1 MRKPLVKTP
10 PATEGNNLPV
20 YVCSIMLNEAK
31 HIKRWY
37 DSIKPELREGDGVY
51 LLDTGSTDGSKELA
65 ESLGITVFYK
75 TYDSWSFA
83 VARNDLREM
92 LPDNDAWLIN
102 LDLDEV
108 FVPDWRRH
116 LDPVPLI
123 VNRPR
128 YDYDWNWTQ
137 PVFKENG
144 EYDIEATRAT
154 KSVGLSYR
162 GDKIVR
168 RHSHKWVNRV
178 HEVNVALEE
187 ERQGWTGLRI
197 QHFADNSKPRS
208 SYLPLLLLDVEENPE
223 NDRNTYYAAREL
235 MYYGRT
241 EESIAMFKRHLSLK
255 SATWDAERAFSMR
268 YIAKQSP
275 VGSHEREQWLLRAVA
290 EWSHG
295 RECWVELAQH
305 YQDVKNWVGMFDAA
319 NRALSI
325 TNRGDLYLTEAIMW
339 GWLPHDL
346 LALASAQL
354 GMMDVAVK
362 HGTIA
367 LSFAPDDIR
376 LQNNLFYYKAQEAK
390 VDVVIPYKSNLSGLT
405 VLIAQLM
412 RDYKVDRIVVIADG
426 DKAYNSLSAIPDN
439 IIKLMVPEGIGI
451 HRMWNTA
458 MKVLGTGNYM
468 AFINDDI
475 SLAPDCMTTLMT
487 CMLRDPSIGMI
498 CPNYST
504 EPNVNDDRD
513 RDVYGVSGSRYDGW
527 GGMAGF
533 CYMLAKD
540 LVPHWRFDESLRW
553 LAGDNDVVDW
563 VTQVVK
569 RRAVITHKTR
579 CKHEDSKTFNEDPPA
594 DWLNEMHRDK
604 LVYEKKR
611 KAVDKANSYNKKE
624 KVK

>member
-1 MRKPLVKTP
+1 MAKKSKIAPLYSPKS
-10 PATEGNNLPV
+10 GSLPV
-20 YVCSIMLNEAK
+20 FVCSIAKNEAK
-31 HIKRWY
+31 HVRRWAESAK
-37 DSIKPELREGDGVY
+37 DADAIF
-51 LLDTGSTDGSKELA
+51 LLDTGSTDDTIKIAKEC
-65 ESLGITVFYK
+65 GIVVFERIYE
-75 TYDSWSFA
+75 DWSFA
-83 VARNDLREM
+83 VARNDLRDM
-92 LPDNDAWLIN
+92 LPEQDAWLIN
-102 LDLDEV
+102 LDLDEL
-108 FVPDWRRH
+108 FVPGWRPH
-116 LDPVPLI
+116 LDVVDLN

-128 YDYDWNWTQ
+128 YDYDWNWTA
-137 PVFKENG
+137 PVIIDG
-144 EYDIEATRAT
+144 EYDVEATRAT
-154 KSVGLSYR
+154 NSVGLSYR

-178 HEVNVALEE
+178 HEVNVAVAQ
-187 ERQGWTGLRI
+187 ERQGWTNLRI

-241 EESIAMFKRHLSLK
+241 EESIALFKQHLSLK
-255 SATWDAERAFSMR
+255 SAVWEAERAFSMR

-275 VGSHEREQWLLRAVA
+275 VGSHEREQWLLRSVA
-290 EWSHG
+290 EWAHG

-305 YQDVKNWVGMFDAA
+305 YQDTKNWVGMYDAV

-325 TNRGDLYLTEAIMW
+325 TNRGDLYLTEALMW

-346 LALASAQL
+346 CALAAAQ
-354 GMMDVAVK
+354 MDIMNIAVTQ
-362 HGTIA
+362 GQIA
-367 LSFAPDDIR
+367 LSMAPDDER
-376 LQNNLFYYKAQEAK
+376 MKNNLYFYKAKHAK
-390 VDVVIPYKSNLSGLT
+390 VDVVIPTKSNLSGLT
-405 VLIAQLM
+405 LLIAQLK
-412 RDYKVDRIVVIADG
+412 RDYKVNRIVVVADG
-426 DKAYNSLSAIPDN
+426 QEAYEMLSALPDD
-439 IIKLMVPEGIGI
+439 IIKLMVPLGIGI

-458 MKVLGTGNYM
+458 LKVLGTGNYV

-475 SLAPDCMTTLMT
+475 SLAPFCMSTLMDCMLH
-487 CMLRDPSIGMI
+487 DPSIGMI
-498 CPNYST
+498 CPNYSQ
-504 EPNVNDDRD
+504 EPNVNDTVD
-513 RDVYGVSGSRYDGW
+513 RDVFGVSGSRYDGW

-533 CYMLAKD
+533 CFMVAKD

-579 CKHEDSKTFNEDPPA
+579 CKHADSKTFNDDPPP

-611 KAVDKANSYNKKE
+611 KAIDNGNNYESGQHNVAI
-624 KVK
+624 

>member
-1 MRKPLVKTP
+1 MNKKRMSPLFTAKSG
-10 PATEGNNLPV
+10 ELPV
-20 YVCSIMLNEAK
+20 FVCSIAKNEEKHVRRWAESAK
-31 HIKRWY
+31 
-37 DSIKPELREGDGVY
+37 DADCVF
-51 LLDTGSTDGSKELA
+51 LLDTGSSDRTVEIAKEC
-65 ESLGITVFYK
+65 GVVVFEKSYA
-75 TYDSWSFA
+75 DWSFA
-83 VARNDLREM
+83 VARNDLRDM
-92 LPDNDAWLIN
+92 LPEQDAWLIN

-108 FVPDWRRH
+108 FVDGWRPL
-116 LDPVPLI
+116 LDVVDLS

-128 YDYDWNWTQ
+128 YDYDWNWTE
-137 PVFKENG
+137 PVFLPNG

-168 RHSHKWVNRV
+168 RFSHKWVNRV

-197 QHFADNSKPRS
+197 QHFADNSKARS

-241 EESIAMFKRHLSLK
+241 EESIAMFKRHLGLK

-275 VGSHEREQWLLRAVA
+275 VGSLEREQWLLRAVA
-290 EWSHG
+290 EWGHG
-295 RECWVELAQH
+295 RECWVELSQH
-305 YQDVKNWVGMFDAA
+305 YQDVKNWAGMFDAV

-325 TNRGDLYLTEAIMW
+325 VNRGDLYLTEAVMW

-346 LALASAQL
+346 MALAAANL
-354 GMMDVAVK
+354 DMMNVAVH
-362 HGTIA
+362 HGQIA
-367 LSFAPDDIR
+367 VDMFPDDER
-376 LQNNLFYYKAQEAK
+376 LKNNLFFYKSKHAK
-390 VDVVIPYKSNLSGLT
+390 VDVVIPTKSNLSGLT
-405 VLIAQLM
+405 VLIAQLK
-412 RDYKVDRIVVIADG
+412 RDYKVDRIVVVADG
-426 DKAYNSLSAIPDN
+426 TEAYNSLTALPDD
-439 IIKLMVPEGIGI
+439 IIKLMVPKGIGI

-458 MKVLGTGNYM
+458 LKVLGSKNYV

-475 SLAPDCMTTLMT
+475 SLAPHCMTTLME

-504 EPNVNDDRD
+504 VPNFNDDKD
-513 RDVYGVSGSRYDGW
+513 RDVFGVSGSRYDGW

-533 CYMLAKD
+533 CFMIAKD

-569 RRAVITHKTR
+569 RRAVITHRTR
-579 CKHEDSKTFNEDPPA
+579 CVHADSKTFNDDPPE
-594 DWLNEMHRDK
+594 DWLDEMHRDK

-611 KAVDKANSYNKKE
+611 KQVDNGNNYE
-624 KVK
+624 RVDL

>member
-1 MRKPLVKTP
+1 MSKKTIKPLYSPKS
-10 PATEGNNLPV
+10 GSLPV
-20 YVCSIMLNEAK
+20 FVCSIAKNEAK
-31 HIKRWY
+31 HVRRWAESAM
-37 DSIKPELREGDGVY
+37 DADAIF
-51 LLDTGSTDGSKELA
+51 LLDTGSTDDTIKIAKEC
-65 ESLGITVFYK
+65 GVVVFERIYE
-75 TYDSWSFA
+75 DWSFA
-83 VARNDLREM
+83 VARNDLRDM
-92 LPDNDAWLIN
+92 LPEQDAWLIN
-102 LDLDEV
+102 LDLDEL
-108 FVPDWRRH
+108 FVPGWRPH
-116 LDPVPLI
+116 LDVVDLS

-128 YDYDWNWTQ
+128 YDYDWNWTA
-137 PVFKENG
+137 PVIVDG
-144 EYDIEATRAT
+144 EYDVEATRAT
-154 KSVGLSYR
+154 NSVGLSYR

-178 HEVNVALEE
+178 HEVNVAVAE

-241 EESIAMFKRHLSLK
+241 EESIALFKQHLSLK

-275 VGSHEREQWLLRAVA
+275 VGSHEREQWLLRSVA
-290 EWSHG
+290 EWAHG

-305 YQDVKNWVGMFDAA
+305 YQDTKNWVGMYDAV

-325 TNRGDLYLTEAIMW
+325 TNRGELYLTEAVMW

-346 LALASAQL
+346 CALAAAQL
-354 GMMDVAVK
+354 DIMNIAVTQ
-362 HGTIA
+362 GQIA
-367 LSFAPDDIR
+367 LSMAPDDER
-376 LQNNLFYYKAQEAK
+376 MKNNLYFYKAKHAK
-390 VDVVIPYKSNLSGLT
+390 VDVVIPTKSNLSGLT
-405 VLIAQLM
+405 LLIAQLK
-412 RDYKVDRIVVIADG
+412 RDYKVNRIVVVADG
-426 DKAYNSLSAIPDN
+426 QEAYEMLSALPDD
-439 IIKLMVPEGIGI
+439 IIKLMVPLGIGI

-458 MKVLGTGNYM
+458 LKVLGTGNYV

-475 SLAPDCMTTLMT
+475 SLAPFCMSSLMDG
-487 CMLRDPSIGMI
+487 MLHDPSIGMI
-498 CPNYST
+498 CPNYSQ
-504 EPNVNDDRD
+504 EPNVNDFQD
-513 RDVYGVSGSRYDGW
+513 RDVFGVSGSRYDGW

-533 CYMLAKD
+533 CFMVAKD

-569 RRAVITHKTR
+569 RRAVITYKTR
-579 CKHEDSKTFNEDPPA
+579 CKHADSKTFNADPPP

-611 KAVDKANSYNKKE
+611 KAIDNGNNYESGSHNVGI
-624 KVK
+624 

>member
-1 MRKPLVKTP
+1 MKKTK
-10 PATEGNNLPV
+10 NLPV

-31 HIKRWY
+31 HIERWY
-37 DSIKPELREGDGVY
+37 SSIKPELRKGDCAY

-65 ESLGITVFYK
+65 ESLGIKVFYK
-75 TYDSWSFA
+75 KYDDWSFA
-83 VARNDLREM
+83 VARNDLRDM
-92 LPDNDAWLIN
+92 LPDNDAWLVN
-102 LDLDEV
+102 LDLDEM
-108 FVPDWRRH
+108 FVPGWREH
-116 LDPVPLI
+116 LDPVPLD

-178 HEVNVALEE
+178 HEVNVAVEE
-187 ERQGWTGLRI
+187 ERQGWTNLRI
-197 QHFADNSKPRS
+197 QHFADNTKSRG
-208 SYLPLLLLDVEENPE
+208 SYLPLLLKDVEENPE
-223 NDRNTYYAAREL
+223 NDRNMYYCAREL

-241 EESIAMFKRHLSLK
+241 EESIAMFKQHLSLK

-275 VGSHEREQWLLRAVA
+275 VGSLEREKWLLRAVA
-290 EWSHG
+290 EWPHG

-305 YQDVKNWVGMFDAA
+305 YQDVKNWPGMFDAV

-325 TNRGDLYLTEAIMW
+325 VNRGDLYLTEAVMW

-346 LALASAQL
+346 LALAAANL
-354 GMMDVAVK
+354 DMMNVAVQ
-362 HGTIA
+362 HGQIA
-367 LSFAPDDIR
+367 LDMSPEDER
-376 LQNNLFYYKAQEAK
+376 LKNNLFFYKSKHAK
-390 VDVVIPYKSNLSGLT
+390 VDVVIPTKSNLSGLT
-405 VLIAQLM
+405 LLIAQLK
-412 RDYKVDRIVVIADG
+412 RDYKVNRIVVVADG
-426 DKAYNSLSAIPDN
+426 LKAYTMLSALPND

-458 MKVLGTGNYM
+458 LKVLGSGNYV

-475 SLAPDCMTTLMT
+475 SLAPNCMTTLME
-487 CMLRDPSIGMI
+487 CLVREPSIGVI

-504 EPNVNDDRD
+504 QPNVNDDKD

-540 LVPHWRFDESLRW
+540 LVPHWQFDEALRW

-579 CKHEDSKTFNEDPPA
+579 CVHADSKTFNEDPPE

-611 KAVDKANSYNKKE
+611 NAVKDSLSYE
-624 KVK
+624 KSGS

>member
-1 MRKPLVKTP
+1 MAKKKVVAPLYSP
-10 PATEGNNLPV
+10 RSGSLPV
-20 YVCSIMLNEAK
+20 FVCSISKNEEKHVRRWAESAK
-31 HIKRWY
+31 
-37 DSIKPELREGDGVY
+37 DADAVF
-51 LLDTGSTDGSKELA
+51 LLDTGSTDNTIQIAKEC
-65 ESLGITVFYK
+65 GVIVFEK
-75 TYDSWSFA
+75 TYDDWSFA
-83 VARNDLREM
+83 VARNDLRDM
-92 LPDNDAWLIN
+92 LPEQDAWLVN

-108 FVPDWRRH
+108 FVEGWRPL
-116 LDPVPLI
+116 LDVVDLN

-137 PVFKENG
+137 PVFRADG

-178 HEVNVALEE
+178 HEVNVAVEE

-241 EESIAMFKRHLSLK
+241 EESIAMFKRHLGLK

-290 EWSHG
+290 EWGHG

-305 YQDVKNWVGMFDAA
+305 YQDTKNWVGMYDAA

-325 TNRGDLYLTEAIMW
+325 TNRGDLYLTEAVMW

-346 LALASAQL
+346 MALAAAQMD
-354 GMMDVAVK
+354 MMNIAVTQGK
-362 HGTIA
+362 IA
-367 LSFAPDDIR
+367 LDMAPEDER
-376 LQNNLFYYKAQEAK
+376 LKNNLYFYKAKHAK
-390 VDVVIPYKSNLSGLT
+390 VDVVIPTKSNLSGLT
-405 VLIAQLM
+405 LLVAQLK
-412 RDYKVDRIVVIADG
+412 RDYKVNRIVVVADG
-426 DKAYNSLSAIPDN
+426 QEAYEMLSALPDD
-439 IIKLMVPEGIGI
+439 IIKLMVPKGIGI

-458 MKVLGTGNYM
+458 MKVLGSGNYV

-475 SLAPDCMTTLMT
+475 TLAPFCMSTLMDCMLH
-487 CMLRDPSIGMI
+487 DPSIGMI

-504 EPNVNDDRD
+504 EPNVNDFHD
-513 RDVYGVSGSRYDGW
+513 RDVFGVSGSRYDGW

-533 CYMLAKD
+533 CFMLAKD

-569 RRAVITHKTR
+569 RRATITYKTR
-579 CKHEDSKTFNEDPPA
+579 CKHADSKTFNEDPPI

-611 KAVDKANSYNKKE
+611 KAIDNGNNYESEQHNVAI
-624 KVK
+624 

>member
-1 MRKPLVKTP
+1 MDKK
-10 PATEGNNLPV
+10 LPV
-20 YVCSIMLNEAK
+20 YVCSIMKNEAK

-37 DSIKPELREGDGVY
+37 DSIKPELRKGDCAY

-65 ESLGITVFYK
+65 ESLGIKVFYK
-75 TYDSWSFA
+75 TYDDWSFA
-83 VARNDLREM
+83 AARNDLRDM
-92 LPDNDAWLIN
+92 LPDKDAWLVN
-102 LDLDEV
+102 LDLDEL
-108 FVPDWRRH
+108 FVPGWREH
-116 LDPVPLI
+116 LDPVPLD

-137 PVFKENG
+137 PIIIDG

-178 HEVNVALEE
+178 HEVNVPVKE

-197 QHFADNSKPRS
+197 QHFADNSKSRGN
-208 SYLPLLLLDVEENPE
+208 YLPLLLKDVEENPE

-235 MYYGRT
+235 MYYGRK
-241 EESIAMFKRHLSLK
+241 EESIAMFKKHLSLK

-268 YIAKQSP
+268 YIAKQSADK
-275 VGSHEREQWLLRAVA
+275 SWDREQWLLRAVA
-290 EWSHG
+290 EWPAG
-295 RECWVELAQH
+295 RECWIELAQH
-305 YQDVKNWVGMFDAA
+305 YQDVQNWPGMFDAT

-325 TNRGDLYLTEAIMW
+325 TNRGDLYLTEALMW
-339 GWLPHDL
+339 GFLPHDL
-346 LALASAQL
+346 LALAAANL
-354 GMMDVAVK
+354 DMMNIAVS
-362 HGTIA
+362 HGQIA
-367 LSFAPDDIR
+367 LDMEPNDER
-376 LQNNLFYYKAQEAK
+376 LKNNLYFYKAKHAK
-390 VDVVIPYKSNLSGLT
+390 VDVVIPTKSNLSGLT
-405 VLIAQLM
+405 LLIAQLK
-412 RDYKVDRIVVIADG
+412 RDYKVNRIVVVADG
-426 DKAYNSLSAIPDN
+426 EKAYDMLSALPDD

-458 MKVLGTGNYM
+458 LKVLGSGNYI

-475 SLAPDCMTTLMT
+475 SLAPNCMSTLME
-487 CMLRDPSIGMI
+487 CMLREPSIGMI

-504 EPNVNDDRD
+504 QPNVNDDKD
-513 RDVYGVSGSRYDGW
+513 RDVNGVSGSRYDGW

-540 LVPHWRFDESLRW
+540 LVPHWQFDESLRW

-569 RRAVITHKTR
+569 RRATITHKTR
-579 CKHEDSKTFNEDPPA
+579 CVHSDSKTFNDDPPK

-611 KAVDKANSYNKKE
+611 KAVDNSLSHEKKDN
-624 KVK
+624 

>member
-1 MRKPLVKTP
+1 MT
-10 PATEGNNLPV
+10 LPV

-31 HIKRWY
+31 HIERWY
-37 DSIKPELREGDGVY
+37 SSIKPELRKGDCAY

-65 ESLGITVFYK
+65 ESLGIKVFYK
-75 TYDSWSFA
+75 KYDDWSFA
-83 VARNDLREM
+83 VARNDLRDM
-92 LPDNDAWLIN
+92 LPKKDAWLVN
-102 LDLDEV
+102 LDLDEM
-108 FVPDWRRH
+108 FVPGWREH
-116 LDPVPLI
+116 LDPVPLNI
-123 VNRPR
+123 NRPR

-137 PVFKENG
+137 PVFKADG

-168 RHSHKWVNRV
+168 RNSHKWVNRV
-178 HEVNVALEE
+178 HEVNVAVSE
-187 ERQGWTGLRI
+187 ERQGWTNLRI

-208 SYLPLLLLDVEENPE
+208 SYLPLLLKDVEENPE
-223 NDRNTYYAAREL
+223 NDRNMYYCAREL
-235 MYYGRT
+235 MYYGRK
-241 EESIAMFKRHLSLK
+241 EESIAMFKQHLSLK

-268 YIAKQSP
+268 YIARQSP
-275 VGSHEREQWLLRAVA
+275 AGSWEREQWLLRAVA
-290 EWSHG
+290 EWPYG

-305 YQDVKNWVGMFDAA
+305 YQDVKNWAGMFDAA

-325 TNRGDLYLTEAIMW
+325 VNRGDLYLTEAVMW

-346 LALASAQL
+346 LALAAGNL
-354 GMMDVAVK
+354 DMMNIAVQ
-362 HGTIA
+362 HGQIA
-367 LSFAPDDIR
+367 VDMAPEDER
-376 LQNNLFYYKAQEAK
+376 LRNNLYFYKAKHAK
-390 VDVVIPYKSNLSGLT
+390 VDVVIPTKSNLSGLT
-405 VLIAQLM
+405 LLIAQLK
-412 RDYKVDRIVVIADG
+412 RDYKVNRIVVVADG
-426 DKAYNSLSAIPDN
+426 QKAYNMLNAIPND

-458 MKVLGTGNYM
+458 LKVLGSGNYI

-475 SLAPDCMTTLMT
+475 SLAPNCMSILMDV
-487 CMLRDPSIGMI
+487 MLHEPSIGLI

-504 EPNVNDDRD
+504 QPNVNDDKD

-540 LVPHWRFDESLRW
+540 LVPHWQYDEALRW

-569 RRAVITHKTR
+569 RRATITHKTR
-579 CKHEDSKTFNEDPPA
+579 CVHSDSKTFNEDPPK

-611 KAVDKANSYNKKE
+611 NAVQDSLSYERDDN
-624 KVK
+624 

>member
-1 MRKPLVKTP
+1 MDKK
-10 PATEGNNLPV
+10 LPV
-20 YVCSIMLNEAK
+20 YVCSIMKNEAK

-37 DSIKPELREGDGVY
+37 DSIKPELRKGDCAY

-65 ESLGITVFYK
+65 ESLGIKVFYK
-75 TYDSWSFA
+75 TYDDWSFA
-83 VARNDLREM
+83 AARNDLRDM
-92 LPDNDAWLIN
+92 LPDKDAWLVN
-102 LDLDEV
+102 LDLDEL
-108 FVPDWRRH
+108 FVPGWREH
-116 LDPVPLI
+116 LDPVPLD

-137 PVFKENG
+137 PIIIDG

-178 HEVNVALEE
+178 HEVNVPVKE

-197 QHFADNSKPRS
+197 QHFADNSKSRGN
-208 SYLPLLLLDVEENPE
+208 YLPLLLKDVEENPE

-235 MYYGRT
+235 MYYGRK
-241 EESIAMFKRHLSLK
+241 EESIAMFKKHLSLK

-268 YIAKQSP
+268 YIAKQSADK
-275 VGSHEREQWLLRAVA
+275 SWDREQWLLRAVA
-290 EWSHG
+290 EWPAG
-295 RECWVELAQH
+295 RECWIELAQH
-305 YQDVKNWVGMFDAA
+305 YQDVQNWPGMFDAT

-325 TNRGDLYLTEAIMW
+325 VNRGDLYLTEALMW
-339 GWLPHDL
+339 GFLPHDL
-346 LALASAQL
+346 LALAAANL
-354 GMMDVAVK
+354 DMMNIAVS
-362 HGTIA
+362 HGQIA
-367 LSFAPDDIR
+367 LDMEPNDER
-376 LQNNLFYYKAQEAK
+376 LKNNLYFYKAKHAK
-390 VDVVIPYKSNLSGLT
+390 VDVVIPTKSNLSGLT
-405 VLIAQLM
+405 LLIAQLK
-412 RDYKVDRIVVIADG
+412 RDYKVNRIVVVADG
-426 DKAYNSLSAIPDN
+426 EKAYDMLSALPND

-458 MKVLGTGNYM
+458 LKVLGSGNYI

-475 SLAPDCMTTLMT
+475 SLAPNCMSTLME
-487 CMLRDPSIGMI
+487 CMLREPSIGMI

-504 EPNVNDDRD
+504 QPNVNDDKD
-513 RDVYGVSGSRYDGW
+513 RDVNGVSGSRYDGW

-540 LVPHWRFDESLRW
+540 LVPHWQFDESLRW

-569 RRAVITHKTR
+569 RRATITHKTR
-579 CKHEDSKTFNEDPPA
+579 CVHSDSKTFNDDPPK

-611 KAVDKANSYNKKE
+611 KAVDNSLSHEKKDN
-624 KVK
+624 